1 MFNQFH
7 SRALTVVKCVN
18 VYFCQNNFCVYY
30 ALLKHSTLPHQAA
43 WNVSLPDISS
53 TTAPTKSTAI
63 IPAELQTHGACQG
76 LKGPAHHVS
85 QFHFYKATL
94 SHIFIKKY
102 SQSQRN
108 IKAALSDFWTH
119 LIECWR
125 RTMCIMD
132 FLMFSVQ
139 YALCFAFDKW
149 GPNGF

>member
-1 MFNQFH
+1 MFNKFILEPWLWLNASWYIRCSFLPKQ
-7 SRALTVVKCVN
+7 
-18 VYFCQNNFCVYY
+18 
-30 ALLKHSTLPHQAA
+30 LLFLLCSIKTLE
-43 WNVSLPDISS
+43 NVSLPDISS

-139 YALCFAFDKW
+139 HALCFAFDKW